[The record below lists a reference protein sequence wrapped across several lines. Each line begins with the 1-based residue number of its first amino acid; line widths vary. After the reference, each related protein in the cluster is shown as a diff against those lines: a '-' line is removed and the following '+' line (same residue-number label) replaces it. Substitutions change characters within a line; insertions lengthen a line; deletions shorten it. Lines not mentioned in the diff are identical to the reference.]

1 MSATLL
7 LNPLRAI
14 MDPEEYLSQEDLAKR
29 WKVSLWTIR
38 RKRQSGELPAFQV
51 SRNLF
56 RFKLKDI
63 LAIEKNSQMSPA
75 IAPRRNTTKKTKQ

>member
-1 MSATLL
+1 
-7 LNPLRAI
+7 

-63 LAIEKNSQMSPA
+63 LAIDKNGQMSPA